1 MITKLKLW
9 TTLHWTIVVFFLHVN
24 WCSAASKYLLIVLR
38 MFIHYLILL
47 FRINPF
53 SFFFALLLSRVTRT
67 SRSLRAC
74 LHLTQKRWKLPVLQ
88 IQASSMKL
96 RAHAFLFLVFH
107 RIKWVVK
114 TNFYYND
121 FNIQIRRFLTE
132 LVESKSR
139 GKYSP
144 IIIRIGTN
152 TAFLAF
158 SLGV

>member
-1 MITKLKLW
+1 MNNTSLNNCC
-9 TTLHWTIVVFFLHVN
+9 FLSFMSTDAQQQV
-24 WCSAASKYLLIVLR
+24 SIYLLCYVCSSITWSCCLGST
-38 MFIHYLILL
+38 L
-47 FRINPF
+47 FH
-53 SFFFALLLSRVTRT
+53 FFFALLLSRVTRT

-96 RAHAFLFLVFH
+96 RAHAFLFLVFL

-139 GKYSP
+139 GN
-144 IIIRIGTN
+144 IAR
-152 TAFLAF
+152 
-158 SLGV
+158 